1 MMVSQNNVG
10 ADIIRP
16 FFYWMG
22 LQSLHH
28 RLRDAT
34 SLCTR
39 EAALRVTWQSLFR
52 LLPSAKSTFP
62 SGKAF
67 PPGILFSG
75 G

>member
-39 EAALRVTWQSLFR
+39 EAVGSAEGGGEIIPDR
-52 LLPSAKSTFP
+52 L
-62 SGKAF
+62 
-67 PPGILFSG
+67 
-75 G
+75 